1 MINQVRYTDSMEEY
15 FLIKEKQINLVFARR
30 MRMRSKQCQMEGDK
44 FIGLEFRSRG
54 RFAFSVQGSP
64 VDAA

>member
-1 MINQVRYTDSMEEY
+1 MEEY
-15 FLIKEKQINLVFARR
+15 FLINEKQINLVFARRMR